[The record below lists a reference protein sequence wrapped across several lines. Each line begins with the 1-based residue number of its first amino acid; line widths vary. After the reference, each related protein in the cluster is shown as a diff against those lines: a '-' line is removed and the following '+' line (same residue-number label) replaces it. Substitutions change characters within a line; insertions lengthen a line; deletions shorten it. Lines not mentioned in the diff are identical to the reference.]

1 MIDTKQIRESVATI
15 CQKYGEEYWRNLD
28 KKKEYPTDFV
38 KEMTTSG
45 FLNILIP
52 EEYGGAG
59 LGLKEACIVLE
70 ELSLQ
75 GAHAGAC
82 HAQMYV
88 MGTLLRHG
96 SDKQKK
102 EYLPKISSGELRLQS
117 FAVTEPNSGTDTTSI
132 KTMAKKTN
140 DGWIINGQKVWI
152 SRVEHSDLM
161 ILLARTKPQGA
172 LTKKTDGFS
181 VFLIDI
187 EQAKES
193 GLKIVKIDSMINH
206 HSCELFFDDVFIP
219 DESIIGEEDKGFRA
233 IMDGMNAERILIAS
247 ECVGDGKY
255 FIEKSV
261 NYAKTSKIFEIV
273 EKKFPTNSII
283 TLDAGNNAAWPQRFL
298 SFGRNRRQIA
308 STCGSMGYAIPAAVS
323 SALSNPEKAV
333 LCCVGDGGFMMSSQE
348 ISTAV
353 HYGAKIIIL
362 LINNSSYATIRMHQE
377 RDYPGRKIATDL
389 KNPDFV
395 KLCKAMGADAYRV
408 KGVED
413 FSQIFAKSL
422 KSKKV
427 NVIEIPI
434 SINQLSHRYNLN

>member
-1 MIDTKQIRESVATI
+1 LIDTKQIRESVATI
-15 CQKYGEEYWRNLD
+15 CQKYGEKYWRDLD

-38 KEMTTSG
+38 KEMTKSG

-52 EEYGGAG
+52 QEYGGAG

-70 ELSLQ
+70 EISLQ

-102 EYLPKISSGELRLQS
+102 EFLPKISSGELRLQS

-132 KTMAKKTN
+132 KTMAKKTSG
-140 DGWIINGQKVWI
+140 GWIINGQKVWI

-161 ILLARTKPQGA
+161 ILLARTKPLGT
-172 LTKKTDGFS
+172 LPKKTDGFS
-181 VFLIDI
+181 VFLINI
-187 EQAKES
+187 EKAKES

-247 ECVGDGKY
+247 ECIGDGKY

-261 NYAKTSKIFEIV
+261 NYAKTRKIFNREIGMNQGIQFPIAECYSQIEAASLMV
-273 EKKFPTNSII
+273 DKAATLFDKGKKCGAEANMAKM
-283 TLDAGNNAAWPQRFL
+283 LAADASWKAGTAAMETF
-298 SFGRNRRQIA
+298 
-308 STCGSMGYAIPAAVS
+308 
-323 SALSNPEKAV
+323 
-333 LCCVGDGGFMMSSQE
+333 GGFGFSKEYDIERKFRETRLYQ
-348 ISTAV
+348 TAPV
-353 HYGAKIIIL
+353 SRNLIL
-362 LINNSSYATIRMHQE
+362 SY
-377 RDYPGRKIATDL
+377 IAEHVL
-389 KNPDFV
+389 
-395 KLCKAMGADAYRV
+395 
-408 KGVED
+408 
-413 FSQIFAKSL
+413 
-422 KSKKV
+422 
-427 NVIEIPI
+427 
-434 SINQLSHRYNLN
+434 NLPRSF

>member
-1 MIDTKQIRESVATI
+1 MIDEKQIRESVATI

-52 EEYGGAG
+52 QEYGGAG

-70 ELSLQ
+70 EISFQ

-102 EYLPKISSGELRLQS
+102 EFLPKISSGELRLQS

-132 KTMAKKTN
+132 KTIAKKTSG
-140 DGWIINGQKVWI
+140 GWVVNGQKVWI

-172 LTKKTDGFS
+172 LPKKTDGFS
-181 VFLIDI
+181 VFLINI
-187 EQAKES
+187 EEAKES
-193 GLKIVKIDSMINH
+193 GLKIAKIDSMINH

-247 ECVGDGKY
+247 ECIGDGKY
-255 FIEKSV
+255 FIERSV
-261 NYAKTSKIFEIV
+261 NYAKTRKIFNREIGMNQGIQFPIAECYSQIEAASLMV
-273 EKKFPTNSII
+273 DKAATLFDDGKK
-283 TLDAGNNAAWPQRFL
+283 
-298 SFGRNRRQIA
+298 
-308 STCGSMGYAIPAAVS
+308 CGSEANMAKMLAADAS
-323 SALSNPEKAV
+323 WKA
-333 LCCVGDGGFMMSSQE
+333 GTTAMETFGGFGFSKEYNIERKFRETRLYQ
-348 ISTAV
+348 TAPV
-353 HYGAKIIIL
+353 SRNLIL
-362 LINNSSYATIRMHQE
+362 SY
-377 RDYPGRKIATDL
+377 IAEHVL
-389 KNPDFV
+389 KLPRSF
-395 KLCKAMGADAYRV
+395 
-408 KGVED
+408 
-413 FSQIFAKSL
+413 
-422 KSKKV
+422 
-427 NVIEIPI
+427 
-434 SINQLSHRYNLN
+434 

>member
-15 CQKYGEEYWRNLD
+15 CQKYGEEYWRDLD

-52 EEYGGAG
+52 QEYGGAG

-70 ELSLQ
+70 EISLQ

-102 EYLPKISSGELRLQS
+102 EFLPKISSGELRLQS

-172 LTKKTDGFS
+172 LPKKTDGFS
-181 VFLIDI
+181 VFLINL
-187 EQAKES
+187 EEAKES

-219 DESIIGEEDKGFRA
+219 DQSIIGEEDKGFRA

-247 ECVGDGKY
+247 ECIGDGKY

-261 NYAKTSKIFEIV
+261 NYAKTRKIFNREIGMNQGIQFPIAECYSQIEAASLMV
-273 EKKFPTNSII
+273 DKAATLFDKGKKCGAEANMAKM
-283 TLDAGNNAAWPQRFL
+283 LAADASW
-298 SFGRNRRQIA
+298 
-308 STCGSMGYAIPAAVS
+308 
-323 SALSNPEKAV
+323 KA
-333 LCCVGDGGFMMSSQE
+333 GTTAMETFGGFGFSKEYDIERKFRETRLYQ
-348 ISTAV
+348 TAPV
-353 HYGAKIIIL
+353 SRNLIL
-362 LINNSSYATIRMHQE
+362 SY
-377 RDYPGRKIATDL
+377 IAEHVL
-389 KNPDFV
+389 
-395 KLCKAMGADAYRV
+395 
-408 KGVED
+408 
-413 FSQIFAKSL
+413 
-422 KSKKV
+422 
-427 NVIEIPI
+427 
-434 SINQLSHRYNLN
+434 NLPRSF

>member
-52 EEYGGAG
+52 QEYGGAG
-59 LGLKEACIVLE
+59 LGLKEACVVLE

-247 ECVGDGKY
+247 ECIGDGKY

-261 NYAKTSKIFEIV
+261 NYAKTRKVFNREIGMNQGIQFPIAECYSQIEAASLMV
-273 EKKFPTNSII
+273 DKAATLFDEGKKCGAEANMAKM
-283 TLDAGNNAAWPQRFL
+283 LAADASW
-298 SFGRNRRQIA
+298 
-308 STCGSMGYAIPAAVS
+308 
-323 SALSNPEKAV
+323 KA
-333 LCCVGDGGFMMSSQE
+333 GTTAMETFGGFGFSKEYNIERKFRETRLYQ
-348 ISTAV
+348 TAPV
-353 HYGAKIIIL
+353 SRNLIL
-362 LINNSSYATIRMHQE
+362 SY
-377 RDYPGRKIATDL
+377 IAEHVL
-389 KNPDFV
+389 
-395 KLCKAMGADAYRV
+395 
-408 KGVED
+408 
-413 FSQIFAKSL
+413 
-422 KSKKV
+422 
-427 NVIEIPI
+427 
-434 SINQLSHRYNLN
+434 NLPRSF

>member
-15 CQKYGEEYWRNLD
+15 CQKYGEEYWRGLD

-52 EEYGGAG
+52 QEYGGAG

-247 ECVGDGKY
+247 ECIGDGKY

-261 NYAKTSKIFEIV
+261 NYAKTRKVFNREIGMNQGIQFPIAECYSQIEAASLMV
-273 EKKFPTNSII
+273 DKAATLFDEGKKCGAEANMAKM
-283 TLDAGNNAAWPQRFL
+283 LAADASW
-298 SFGRNRRQIA
+298 
-308 STCGSMGYAIPAAVS
+308 
-323 SALSNPEKAV
+323 KA
-333 LCCVGDGGFMMSSQE
+333 GTTAMETFGGFGFSKEYDIERKFRETRLYQ
-348 ISTAV
+348 TAPV
-353 HYGAKIIIL
+353 SRNLIL
-362 LINNSSYATIRMHQE
+362 SY
-377 RDYPGRKIATDL
+377 IAEHVL
-389 KNPDFV
+389 
-395 KLCKAMGADAYRV
+395 
-408 KGVED
+408 
-413 FSQIFAKSL
+413 
-422 KSKKV
+422 
-427 NVIEIPI
+427 
-434 SINQLSHRYNLN
+434 NLPRSF

>member
-15 CQKYGEEYWRNLD
+15 CQKYGEEYWRGLD

-52 EEYGGAG
+52 QEYGGAG
-59 LGLKEACIVLE
+59 LGLKEACVVLE

-172 LTKKTDGFS
+172 LPKKTDGFS

-219 DESIIGEEDKGFRA
+219 DESIIGEEDQGFRA

-247 ECVGDGKY
+247 ECIGDGKY

-261 NYAKTSKIFEIV
+261 NYAKTRKIFNREIGMNQGIQFPIAECYSQIEAASLMV
-273 EKKFPTNSII
+273 DKAATLFDEGKKCGAEANMAKM
-283 TLDAGNNAAWPQRFL
+283 LAADASW
-298 SFGRNRRQIA
+298 
-308 STCGSMGYAIPAAVS
+308 
-323 SALSNPEKAV
+323 KA
-333 LCCVGDGGFMMSSQE
+333 GTTAMETFGGFGFSKEYDIERKFRETRLYQ
-348 ISTAV
+348 TAPV
-353 HYGAKIIIL
+353 SRNLIL
-362 LINNSSYATIRMHQE
+362 SY
-377 RDYPGRKIATDL
+377 IAEHVL
-389 KNPDFV
+389 
-395 KLCKAMGADAYRV
+395 
-408 KGVED
+408 
-413 FSQIFAKSL
+413 
-422 KSKKV
+422 
-427 NVIEIPI
+427 
-434 SINQLSHRYNLN
+434 NLPRSF

>member
-15 CQKYGEEYWRNLD
+15 CQKYGEEYWRALD
-28 KKKEYPTDFV
+28 RKKEYPTDFV

-52 EEYGGAG
+52 QEYGGAG
-59 LGLKEACIVLE
+59 LGLKEACVVLE

-96 SDKQKK
+96 TDKQKK

-247 ECVGDGKY
+247 ECIGDGKY

-261 NYAKTSKIFEIV
+261 NYAKTRKVFNREIGMNQGIQFPIAECYSQIEAASLMV
-273 EKKFPTNSII
+273 DKAAMLFDKGKKCGAEANMAKM
-283 TLDAGNNAAWPQRFL
+283 LAADASW
-298 SFGRNRRQIA
+298 
-308 STCGSMGYAIPAAVS
+308 
-323 SALSNPEKAV
+323 KA
-333 LCCVGDGGFMMSSQE
+333 GTTAMETFGGFGFSKEYDIERKFRETRLYQ
-348 ISTAV
+348 TAPV
-353 HYGAKIIIL
+353 SRNLIL
-362 LINNSSYATIRMHQE
+362 SY
-377 RDYPGRKIATDL
+377 IAEHVL
-389 KNPDFV
+389 
-395 KLCKAMGADAYRV
+395 
-408 KGVED
+408 
-413 FSQIFAKSL
+413 
-422 KSKKV
+422 
-427 NVIEIPI
+427 
-434 SINQLSHRYNLN
+434 NLPRSF

>member
-15 CQKYGEEYWRNLD
+15 CQKYGEEYWRDLD

-247 ECVGDGKY
+247 ECLGDGKY

-261 NYAKTSKIFEIV
+261 NYAKTRKVFNREIGMNQGIQFPIAECYSQIEAASLMV
-273 EKKFPTNSII
+273 DKAATLFDEGKKCGAEANMAKM
-283 TLDAGNNAAWPQRFL
+283 LAADASW
-298 SFGRNRRQIA
+298 
-308 STCGSMGYAIPAAVS
+308 
-323 SALSNPEKAV
+323 KA
-333 LCCVGDGGFMMSSQE
+333 GTTAMETFGGFGFSKEYDIERKFRETRLYQ
-348 ISTAV
+348 TAPV
-353 HYGAKIIIL
+353 SRNLIL
-362 LINNSSYATIRMHQE
+362 SY
-377 RDYPGRKIATDL
+377 IAEHVL
-389 KNPDFV
+389 
-395 KLCKAMGADAYRV
+395 
-408 KGVED
+408 
-413 FSQIFAKSL
+413 
-422 KSKKV
+422 
-427 NVIEIPI
+427 
-434 SINQLSHRYNLN
+434 NLPRSF

>member
-15 CQKYGEEYWRNLD
+15 CQKYGEEYWRALD

-52 EEYGGAG
+52 QEYGGAG

-247 ECVGDGKY
+247 ECIGDGKY

-261 NYAKTSKIFEIV
+261 NYAKTRKIFNREIGMNQGIQFPIAECYSQIEAASLMV
-273 EKKFPTNSII
+273 DKAATLFDEGKKCGAEANMAKM
-283 TLDAGNNAAWPQRFL
+283 LAADASW
-298 SFGRNRRQIA
+298 
-308 STCGSMGYAIPAAVS
+308 
-323 SALSNPEKAV
+323 KA
-333 LCCVGDGGFMMSSQE
+333 GTTAMETFGGFGFSKEYDIERKFRETRLYQ
-348 ISTAV
+348 TAPV
-353 HYGAKIIIL
+353 SRNLIL
-362 LINNSSYATIRMHQE
+362 SY
-377 RDYPGRKIATDL
+377 IAEHVL
-389 KNPDFV
+389 
-395 KLCKAMGADAYRV
+395 
-408 KGVED
+408 
-413 FSQIFAKSL
+413 
-422 KSKKV
+422 
-427 NVIEIPI
+427 
-434 SINQLSHRYNLN
+434 NLPRSF

>member
-15 CQKYGEEYWRNLD
+15 CQKYGEEYWRDLD

-52 EEYGGAG
+52 QEYGGAG

-132 KTMAKKTN
+132 KTIAKKTN

-172 LTKKTDGFS
+172 LPKKTDGFS
-181 VFLIDI
+181 VFLINI

-193 GLKIVKIDSMINH
+193 GLKIAKIDSMINH

-219 DESIIGEEDKGFRA
+219 DDCIIGEEDKGFRA

-247 ECVGDGKY
+247 ECIGDGKY

-261 NYAKTSKIFEIV
+261 NYAKTRKIFNREIGMNQGIQFPIAECYSQIEAASLMV
-273 EKKFPTNSII
+273 DKAATLFDEGKKCGAEANMAKM
-283 TLDAGNNAAWPQRFL
+283 LAADASW
-298 SFGRNRRQIA
+298 
-308 STCGSMGYAIPAAVS
+308 
-323 SALSNPEKAV
+323 KA
-333 LCCVGDGGFMMSSQE
+333 GTTAMETFGGFGFSKEYDIERKFRETRLYQ
-348 ISTAV
+348 TAPV
-353 HYGAKIIIL
+353 SRNLIL
-362 LINNSSYATIRMHQE
+362 SY
-377 RDYPGRKIATDL
+377 IAEHVL
-389 KNPDFV
+389 
-395 KLCKAMGADAYRV
+395 
-408 KGVED
+408 
-413 FSQIFAKSL
+413 
-422 KSKKV
+422 
-427 NVIEIPI
+427 
-434 SINQLSHRYNLN
+434 NLPRSF

>member
-52 EEYGGAG
+52 QEYGGAG
-59 LGLKEACIVLE
+59 LGLKEACVVLE

-172 LTKKTDGFS
+172 LPKKTDGFS
-181 VFLIDI
+181 VFLINI

-247 ECVGDGKY
+247 ECIGDGKY

-261 NYAKTSKIFEIV
+261 NYAKTRKVFNREIGMNQGIQFPIAECYSQIEAASLMV
-273 EKKFPTNSII
+273 DKAATLFDEGKKCGAEANMAKM
-283 TLDAGNNAAWPQRFL
+283 LAADASW
-298 SFGRNRRQIA
+298 
-308 STCGSMGYAIPAAVS
+308 
-323 SALSNPEKAV
+323 KA
-333 LCCVGDGGFMMSSQE
+333 GTTAMETFGGFGFSKEYDIERKFRETRLYQ
-348 ISTAV
+348 TAPV
-353 HYGAKIIIL
+353 SRNLIL
-362 LINNSSYATIRMHQE
+362 SY
-377 RDYPGRKIATDL
+377 IAEHVL
-389 KNPDFV
+389 
-395 KLCKAMGADAYRV
+395 
-408 KGVED
+408 
-413 FSQIFAKSL
+413 
-422 KSKKV
+422 
-427 NVIEIPI
+427 
-434 SINQLSHRYNLN
+434 NLPRSF

>member
-15 CQKYGEEYWRNLD
+15 CQKYGEKYWRDLD
-28 KKKEYPTDFV
+28 KRKEYPTDFV

-52 EEYGGAG
+52 QEYGGAG

-172 LTKKTDGFS
+172 LPKKTDGFS

-247 ECVGDGKY
+247 ECIGDGKY

-261 NYAKTSKIFEIV
+261 NYAKTRKIFNREIGMNQGIQFPIAECYSQIEAASLMV
-273 EKKFPTNSII
+273 DKAATLFDEGKKCGAEANMAKM
-283 TLDAGNNAAWPQRFL
+283 LAADASW
-298 SFGRNRRQIA
+298 
-308 STCGSMGYAIPAAVS
+308 
-323 SALSNPEKAV
+323 KA
-333 LCCVGDGGFMMSSQE
+333 GTTAMETFGGFGFSKEYDIERKFRETRLYQ
-348 ISTAV
+348 TAPV
-353 HYGAKIIIL
+353 SRNLIL
-362 LINNSSYATIRMHQE
+362 SY
-377 RDYPGRKIATDL
+377 IAEHVL
-389 KNPDFV
+389 
-395 KLCKAMGADAYRV
+395 
-408 KGVED
+408 
-413 FSQIFAKSL
+413 
-422 KSKKV
+422 
-427 NVIEIPI
+427 
-434 SINQLSHRYNLN
+434 NLPRSF

>member
-52 EEYGGAG
+52 QEYGGAG

-172 LTKKTDGFS
+172 LPKKTDGFS

-247 ECVGDGKY
+247 ECIGDGKY

-261 NYAKTSKIFEIV
+261 NYAKTRKVFNREIGMNQGIQFPIAECYSQIEAASLMV
-273 EKKFPTNSII
+273 DKAATLFDEGKKCGAEANMAKM
-283 TLDAGNNAAWPQRFL
+283 LAADASW
-298 SFGRNRRQIA
+298 
-308 STCGSMGYAIPAAVS
+308 
-323 SALSNPEKAV
+323 KA
-333 LCCVGDGGFMMSSQE
+333 GTTAMETFGGFGFSKEYDIERKFRETRLYQ
-348 ISTAV
+348 TAPV
-353 HYGAKIIIL
+353 SRNLIL
-362 LINNSSYATIRMHQE
+362 SY
-377 RDYPGRKIATDL
+377 IAEHVL
-389 KNPDFV
+389 
-395 KLCKAMGADAYRV
+395 
-408 KGVED
+408 
-413 FSQIFAKSL
+413 
-422 KSKKV
+422 
-427 NVIEIPI
+427 
-434 SINQLSHRYNLN
+434 NLPRSF

>member
-52 EEYGGAG
+52 QEYGGAG

-102 EYLPKISSGELRLQS
+102 EYLPRISSGELRLQS
-117 FAVTEPNSGTDTTSI
+117 FDVTEPNSGTDTTSI

-247 ECVGDGKY
+247 ECIGDGKY

-261 NYAKTSKIFEIV
+261 NYAKTRKVFNREIGMNQGIQFPIAECYSQIEAASLMV
-273 EKKFPTNSII
+273 DKAATLFDEGKKCGAEANMAKM
-283 TLDAGNNAAWPQRFL
+283 LAADASW
-298 SFGRNRRQIA
+298 
-308 STCGSMGYAIPAAVS
+308 
-323 SALSNPEKAV
+323 KA
-333 LCCVGDGGFMMSSQE
+333 GTTAMETFGGFGFSKEYDIERKFRETRLYQ
-348 ISTAV
+348 TAPV
-353 HYGAKIIIL
+353 SRNLIL
-362 LINNSSYATIRMHQE
+362 SY
-377 RDYPGRKIATDL
+377 IAEHVL
-389 KNPDFV
+389 
-395 KLCKAMGADAYRV
+395 
-408 KGVED
+408 
-413 FSQIFAKSL
+413 
-422 KSKKV
+422 
-427 NVIEIPI
+427 
-434 SINQLSHRYNLN
+434 NLPRSF

>member
-15 CQKYGEEYWRNLD
+15 CQKYGEEYWRGLD

-52 EEYGGAG
+52 QEYGGAG

-219 DESIIGEEDKGFRA
+219 DESIIGEEDQGFRA

-247 ECVGDGKY
+247 ECIGDGKY

-261 NYAKTSKIFEIV
+261 NYAKTRKVFNREIGMNQGIQFPIAECYSQIEAASLMV
-273 EKKFPTNSII
+273 DKAATLFDEGKKCGAEANMAKM
-283 TLDAGNNAAWPQRFL
+283 LAADASW
-298 SFGRNRRQIA
+298 
-308 STCGSMGYAIPAAVS
+308 
-323 SALSNPEKAV
+323 KA
-333 LCCVGDGGFMMSSQE
+333 GTTAMETFGGFGFSKEYDIERKFRETRLYQ
-348 ISTAV
+348 TAPV
-353 HYGAKIIIL
+353 SRNLIL
-362 LINNSSYATIRMHQE
+362 SY
-377 RDYPGRKIATDL
+377 IAEHVL
-389 KNPDFV
+389 
-395 KLCKAMGADAYRV
+395 
-408 KGVED
+408 
-413 FSQIFAKSL
+413 
-422 KSKKV
+422 
-427 NVIEIPI
+427 
-434 SINQLSHRYNLN
+434 NLPRSF

>member
-15 CQKYGEEYWRNLD
+15 CQKYGEEYWRALD

-52 EEYGGAG
+52 QEYGGAG
-59 LGLKEACIVLE
+59 LGLKDACVVLE

-132 KTMAKKTN
+132 NTMAKKTN

-172 LTKKTDGFS
+172 LPKKTDGFS

-193 GLKIVKIDSMINH
+193 GLKIVTIDSMINH

-247 ECVGDGKY
+247 ECIGDGKY

-261 NYAKTSKIFEIV
+261 NYAKTRKIFNREIGMNQGIQFPIAECYSQIEAASLMV
-273 EKKFPTNSII
+273 DKAATLFDEGKKCGAEANMAKM
-283 TLDAGNNAAWPQRFL
+283 LAADASW
-298 SFGRNRRQIA
+298 
-308 STCGSMGYAIPAAVS
+308 
-323 SALSNPEKAV
+323 KA
-333 LCCVGDGGFMMSSQE
+333 GTTAMETFGGFGFSKEYDIERKFRETRLYQ
-348 ISTAV
+348 TAPV
-353 HYGAKIIIL
+353 SMNLIL
-362 LINNSSYATIRMHQE
+362 SY
-377 RDYPGRKIATDL
+377 IAEHVL
-389 KNPDFV
+389 
-395 KLCKAMGADAYRV
+395 
-408 KGVED
+408 
-413 FSQIFAKSL
+413 
-422 KSKKV
+422 
-427 NVIEIPI
+427 
-434 SINQLSHRYNLN
+434 NLPRSF

>member
-15 CQKYGEEYWRNLD
+15 CQKYGEEYWRGLD

-52 EEYGGAG
+52 QEYGGAG
-59 LGLKEACIVLE
+59 LGLKEACVVLE

-247 ECVGDGKY
+247 ECIGDGKY

-261 NYAKTSKIFEIV
+261 NYAKTRKVFNREIGMNQGIQFPIAECYSQIEAASLMV
-273 EKKFPTNSII
+273 DKAATLFDEGKKCGAEANMAKM
-283 TLDAGNNAAWPQRFL
+283 LAADASW
-298 SFGRNRRQIA
+298 
-308 STCGSMGYAIPAAVS
+308 
-323 SALSNPEKAV
+323 KA
-333 LCCVGDGGFMMSSQE
+333 GTTAMETFGGFGFSKEYDIERKFRETRLYQ
-348 ISTAV
+348 TAPV
-353 HYGAKIIIL
+353 SRNLIL
-362 LINNSSYATIRMHQE
+362 SY
-377 RDYPGRKIATDL
+377 IAEHVL
-389 KNPDFV
+389 
-395 KLCKAMGADAYRV
+395 
-408 KGVED
+408 
-413 FSQIFAKSL
+413 
-422 KSKKV
+422 
-427 NVIEIPI
+427 
-434 SINQLSHRYNLN
+434 NLPRSF

>member
-15 CQKYGEEYWRNLD
+15 CQKYGEEYWRGLD

-52 EEYGGAG
+52 QEYGGAG
-59 LGLKEACIVLE
+59 LGLKEACVVLE

-152 SRVEHSDLM
+152 SRVEYSDLM

-172 LTKKTDGFS
+172 LPKKTDGFS

-247 ECVGDGKY
+247 ECIGDGKY

-261 NYAKTSKIFEIV
+261 NYAKTRKIFNREIGMNQGIQFPIAECYSQIEAASLMV
-273 EKKFPTNSII
+273 DKAATLFDEGKKCGAEANMAKM
-283 TLDAGNNAAWPQRFL
+283 LAADASW
-298 SFGRNRRQIA
+298 
-308 STCGSMGYAIPAAVS
+308 
-323 SALSNPEKAV
+323 KA
-333 LCCVGDGGFMMSSQE
+333 GTTAMETFGGFGFSKEYDIERKFRETRLYQ
-348 ISTAV
+348 TAPV
-353 HYGAKIIIL
+353 SRNLIL
-362 LINNSSYATIRMHQE
+362 SY
-377 RDYPGRKIATDL
+377 IAEHVL
-389 KNPDFV
+389 
-395 KLCKAMGADAYRV
+395 
-408 KGVED
+408 
-413 FSQIFAKSL
+413 
-422 KSKKV
+422 
-427 NVIEIPI
+427 
-434 SINQLSHRYNLN
+434 NLPRSF

>member
-15 CQKYGEEYWRNLD
+15 CQKYGEEYWRDLD

-52 EEYGGAG
+52 QEYGGAG

-172 LTKKTDGFS
+172 LPKKTDGFS

-247 ECVGDGKY
+247 ECIGDGKY

-261 NYAKTSKIFEIV
+261 NYAKTRKIFNREIGMNQGIQFPIAECYSKIEAASLMVDKAATLFDEG
-273 EKKFPTNSII
+273 KKCGAEANMAKM
-283 TLDAGNNAAWPQRFL
+283 LAADASW
-298 SFGRNRRQIA
+298 
-308 STCGSMGYAIPAAVS
+308 
-323 SALSNPEKAV
+323 KA
-333 LCCVGDGGFMMSSQE
+333 GTTAMETFGGFGFSKEYDIERKFRETRLYQ
-348 ISTAV
+348 TAPV
-353 HYGAKIIIL
+353 SRNLIL
-362 LINNSSYATIRMHQE
+362 SY
-377 RDYPGRKIATDL
+377 IAEHVL
-389 KNPDFV
+389 
-395 KLCKAMGADAYRV
+395 
-408 KGVED
+408 
-413 FSQIFAKSL
+413 
-422 KSKKV
+422 
-427 NVIEIPI
+427 
-434 SINQLSHRYNLN
+434 NLPRSF

>member
-52 EEYGGAG
+52 QEYGGAG

-102 EYLPKISSGELRLQS
+102 EYLPRISSGELRLQS

-172 LTKKTDGFS
+172 LPKKTDGFS

-247 ECVGDGKY
+247 ECIGDGKY

-261 NYAKTSKIFEIV
+261 NYAKTRKVFNREIGMNQGIQFPIAECYSQIEAASLMV
-273 EKKFPTNSII
+273 DKAATLFDEGKKCGAEANMAKM
-283 TLDAGNNAAWPQRFL
+283 LAADASW
-298 SFGRNRRQIA
+298 
-308 STCGSMGYAIPAAVS
+308 
-323 SALSNPEKAV
+323 KA
-333 LCCVGDGGFMMSSQE
+333 GTTAMETFGGFGFSKEYDIERKFSETRLYQ
-348 ISTAV
+348 TAPV
-353 HYGAKIIIL
+353 SRNLIL
-362 LINNSSYATIRMHQE
+362 SY
-377 RDYPGRKIATDL
+377 IAEHVL
-389 KNPDFV
+389 
-395 KLCKAMGADAYRV
+395 
-408 KGVED
+408 
-413 FSQIFAKSL
+413 
-422 KSKKV
+422 
-427 NVIEIPI
+427 
-434 SINQLSHRYNLN
+434 NLPRSF

>member
-15 CQKYGEEYWRNLD
+15 CQKYGEEYWRDLD

-52 EEYGGAG
+52 QEYGGAG
-59 LGLKEACIVLE
+59 LGLKEACVVLE

-172 LTKKTDGFS
+172 LPKKTDGFS

-247 ECVGDGKY
+247 ECIGDGKY

-261 NYAKTSKIFEIV
+261 NYAKNRKIFNREIGMNQGIQFPIAECYSQIEAASLMV
-273 EKKFPTNSII
+273 DKAATLFDEGKKCGAEANMAKM
-283 TLDAGNNAAWPQRFL
+283 LAADASW
-298 SFGRNRRQIA
+298 
-308 STCGSMGYAIPAAVS
+308 
-323 SALSNPEKAV
+323 KA
-333 LCCVGDGGFMMSSQE
+333 GTTAMETFGGFGFSKEYDIERKFRETRLYQTAPVSRNLILSYIAEHVLNLPRSS
-348 ISTAV
+348 
-353 HYGAKIIIL
+353 
-362 LINNSSYATIRMHQE
+362 
-377 RDYPGRKIATDL
+377 
-389 KNPDFV
+389 
-395 KLCKAMGADAYRV
+395 
-408 KGVED
+408 
-413 FSQIFAKSL
+413 
-422 KSKKV
+422 
-427 NVIEIPI
+427 
-434 SINQLSHRYNLN
+434 

>member
-1 MIDTKQIRESVATI
+1 MIDTQQIRESVATI
-15 CQKYGEEYWRNLD
+15 CQKYGEEYWRGLD

-52 EEYGGAG
+52 QEYGGAG
-59 LGLKEACIVLE
+59 LGLKEACVVLE

-172 LTKKTDGFS
+172 LPKKTDGFS

-219 DESIIGEEDKGFRA
+219 DESIIGEEDQGFRA

-247 ECVGDGKY
+247 ECIGDGKY

-261 NYAKTSKIFEIV
+261 NYAKTRKIFYREIGMNQGIQ
-273 EKKFPTNSII
+273 FPIAECYSQIEAAS
-283 TLDAGNNAAWPQRFL
+283 LMVDNAATLFDEGKKCGAEANMAKML
-298 SFGRNRRQIA
+298 AADA
-308 STCGSMGYAIPAAVS
+308 SW
-323 SALSNPEKAV
+323 KA
-333 LCCVGDGGFMMSSQE
+333 GTTAMETFGGFGFSKEYDIERKFRETRLYQ
-348 ISTAV
+348 TAPV
-353 HYGAKIIIL
+353 SRNLIL
-362 LINNSSYATIRMHQE
+362 SY
-377 RDYPGRKIATDL
+377 IAEHVL
-389 KNPDFV
+389 
-395 KLCKAMGADAYRV
+395 
-408 KGVED
+408 
-413 FSQIFAKSL
+413 
-422 KSKKV
+422 
-427 NVIEIPI
+427 
-434 SINQLSHRYNLN
+434 NLPRSF

>member
-15 CQKYGEEYWRNLD
+15 CQKYGEEYWRALD

-52 EEYGGAG
+52 QEYGGAG
-59 LGLKEACIVLE
+59 LGLKEACVVLE

-247 ECVGDGKY
+247 ECIGDGKY

-261 NYAKTSKIFEIV
+261 NYAKTRKVFNREIGMNQGIQFPIAECYSQIEAASLMV
-273 EKKFPTNSII
+273 DKAATLFDEGKKCGAEANMAKM
-283 TLDAGNNAAWPQRFL
+283 LAADASW
-298 SFGRNRRQIA
+298 
-308 STCGSMGYAIPAAVS
+308 
-323 SALSNPEKAV
+323 KA
-333 LCCVGDGGFMMSSQE
+333 GTTAMETFGGFGFSKEYDIERKFRETRLYQ
-348 ISTAV
+348 TAPV
-353 HYGAKIIIL
+353 SRNLIL
-362 LINNSSYATIRMHQE
+362 SY
-377 RDYPGRKIATDL
+377 
-389 KNPDFV
+389 
-395 KLCKAMGADAYRV
+395 
-408 KGVED
+408 
-413 FSQIFAKSL
+413 
-422 KSKKV
+422 
-427 NVIEIPI
+427 
-434 SINQLSHRYNLN
+434 LSEHVLNLPRSF

>member
-15 CQKYGEEYWRNLD
+15 CQKYGEEYWRGLD

-52 EEYGGAG
+52 QEYGGAG
-59 LGLKEACIVLE
+59 LGLKEACVVLE

-172 LTKKTDGFS
+172 LPKKTDGFS

-187 EQAKES
+187 KQAKES

-247 ECVGDGKY
+247 ECIGDGKY

-261 NYAKTSKIFEIV
+261 NYAKTRKIFNREIGMNQGIQFPIAECYSQIEAASLMV
-273 EKKFPTNSII
+273 DKAATLFDEGKKCGAEANMAKM
-283 TLDAGNNAAWPQRFL
+283 LAADASW
-298 SFGRNRRQIA
+298 
-308 STCGSMGYAIPAAVS
+308 
-323 SALSNPEKAV
+323 KA
-333 LCCVGDGGFMMSSQE
+333 GTTAMETFGGFGFSKEYDIERKFRETRLYQ
-348 ISTAV
+348 TAPV
-353 HYGAKIIIL
+353 SRNLIL
-362 LINNSSYATIRMHQE
+362 SY
-377 RDYPGRKIATDL
+377 IAEHVL
-389 KNPDFV
+389 
-395 KLCKAMGADAYRV
+395 
-408 KGVED
+408 
-413 FSQIFAKSL
+413 
-422 KSKKV
+422 
-427 NVIEIPI
+427 
-434 SINQLSHRYNLN
+434 NLPRSF

>member
-15 CQKYGEEYWRNLD
+15 CQKYGEEYWRGLD

-38 KEMTTSG
+38 KEMTVSG

-52 EEYGGAG
+52 QEYGGAG
-59 LGLKEACIVLE
+59 LGLKEACVVLE

-247 ECVGDGKY
+247 ECIGDGKY

-261 NYAKTSKIFEIV
+261 NYAKTRKIFNREIGMNQGIQFPIAECYSQIEAASLMV
-273 EKKFPTNSII
+273 DKAATLFDEGKKCGAEANMAKM
-283 TLDAGNNAAWPQRFL
+283 LAADASW
-298 SFGRNRRQIA
+298 
-308 STCGSMGYAIPAAVS
+308 
-323 SALSNPEKAV
+323 KA
-333 LCCVGDGGFMMSSQE
+333 GTTAMETFGGFGFSKEYDIERKFRETRLYQ
-348 ISTAV
+348 TAPV
-353 HYGAKIIIL
+353 SRNLIL
-362 LINNSSYATIRMHQE
+362 SY
-377 RDYPGRKIATDL
+377 IAEHVL
-389 KNPDFV
+389 
-395 KLCKAMGADAYRV
+395 
-408 KGVED
+408 
-413 FSQIFAKSL
+413 
-422 KSKKV
+422 
-427 NVIEIPI
+427 
-434 SINQLSHRYNLN
+434 NLPRSF

>member
-1 MIDTKQIRESVATI
+1 LIDTKQIRESVATI
-15 CQKYGEEYWRNLD
+15 CQKYGEEYWRDLD

-52 EEYGGAG
+52 QEYGGAG
-59 LGLKEACIVLE
+59 LGLKEACVVLE

-172 LTKKTDGFS
+172 LPKKTDGFS
-181 VFLIDI
+181 VFLINI

-247 ECVGDGKY
+247 ECIGDGKY

-261 NYAKTSKIFEIV
+261 NYAKTRKVFNREIGMNQGIQFPIAECYSQIEAASLMV
-273 EKKFPTNSII
+273 DKAATLFDEGKKCGAEANMAKM
-283 TLDAGNNAAWPQRFL
+283 LAADASW
-298 SFGRNRRQIA
+298 
-308 STCGSMGYAIPAAVS
+308 
-323 SALSNPEKAV
+323 KA
-333 LCCVGDGGFMMSSQE
+333 GTTAMETFGGFGFSKEYDIERKFRETRLYQ
-348 ISTAV
+348 TAPV
-353 HYGAKIIIL
+353 SRNLIL
-362 LINNSSYATIRMHQE
+362 SY
-377 RDYPGRKIATDL
+377 IAEHVL
-389 KNPDFV
+389 
-395 KLCKAMGADAYRV
+395 
-408 KGVED
+408 
-413 FSQIFAKSL
+413 
-422 KSKKV
+422 
-427 NVIEIPI
+427 
-434 SINQLSHRYNLN
+434 NLPRSF

>member
-15 CQKYGEEYWRNLD
+15 CQTYGEEYWRNLD

-52 EEYGGAG
+52 QEYGGAG

-70 ELSLQ
+70 EISLQ

-181 VFLIDI
+181 VFLINI

-247 ECVGDGKY
+247 ECIGDGKY

-261 NYAKTSKIFEIV
+261 NYAKTRKVFNREIGMNQGIQFPIAECYSQIEAASLMV
-273 EKKFPTNSII
+273 DKAATLFDEGKKCGAEANMAKM
-283 TLDAGNNAAWPQRFL
+283 LAADASW
-298 SFGRNRRQIA
+298 
-308 STCGSMGYAIPAAVS
+308 
-323 SALSNPEKAV
+323 KA
-333 LCCVGDGGFMMSSQE
+333 GTTAMETFGGFGFSKEYDIERKFRETRLYQ
-348 ISTAV
+348 TAPV
-353 HYGAKIIIL
+353 SRNLIL
-362 LINNSSYATIRMHQE
+362 SY
-377 RDYPGRKIATDL
+377 IAEHVL
-389 KNPDFV
+389 
-395 KLCKAMGADAYRV
+395 
-408 KGVED
+408 
-413 FSQIFAKSL
+413 
-422 KSKKV
+422 
-427 NVIEIPI
+427 
-434 SINQLSHRYNLN
+434 NLPRSF

>member
-15 CQKYGEEYWRNLD
+15 CQKYGEEYWRDLD

-52 EEYGGAG
+52 QEYGGAG

-247 ECVGDGKY
+247 ECIGDGKY

-261 NYAKTSKIFEIV
+261 NYAKTRKIFNREIGMNQGIQFPIAECYSQIEAASLMV
-273 EKKFPTNSII
+273 DKAATLFDEGKKCGAEANMAKM
-283 TLDAGNNAAWPQRFL
+283 LAADASW
-298 SFGRNRRQIA
+298 
-308 STCGSMGYAIPAAVS
+308 
-323 SALSNPEKAV
+323 KA
-333 LCCVGDGGFMMSSQE
+333 GTTAMETFGGFGFSKEYDIERKFRETRLYQ
-348 ISTAV
+348 TAPV
-353 HYGAKIIIL
+353 SRNLIL
-362 LINNSSYATIRMHQE
+362 SY
-377 RDYPGRKIATDL
+377 IAEHVL
-389 KNPDFV
+389 
-395 KLCKAMGADAYRV
+395 
-408 KGVED
+408 
-413 FSQIFAKSL
+413 
-422 KSKKV
+422 
-427 NVIEIPI
+427 
-434 SINQLSHRYNLN
+434 NLPRSF

>member
-15 CQKYGEEYWRNLD
+15 CQKYGEKYWRDLD

-52 EEYGGAG
+52 QEYGGAG

-247 ECVGDGKY
+247 ECIGDGKY

-261 NYAKTSKIFEIV
+261 NYAKTRKIFNREIGMNQGIQFPIAECYSQIEAASLMV
-273 EKKFPTNSII
+273 DKAATLFDEGKKCGAEANMAKM
-283 TLDAGNNAAWPQRFL
+283 LAADASW
-298 SFGRNRRQIA
+298 
-308 STCGSMGYAIPAAVS
+308 
-323 SALSNPEKAV
+323 KA
-333 LCCVGDGGFMMSSQE
+333 GTTAMETFGGFGFSKEYDIERKFRETRLYQ
-348 ISTAV
+348 TAPV
-353 HYGAKIIIL
+353 SRNLIL
-362 LINNSSYATIRMHQE
+362 SY
-377 RDYPGRKIATDL
+377 IAEHV
-389 KNPDFV
+389 F
-395 KLCKAMGADAYRV
+395 
-408 KGVED
+408 
-413 FSQIFAKSL
+413 
-422 KSKKV
+422 
-427 NVIEIPI
+427 
-434 SINQLSHRYNLN
+434 NLPRSF

>member
-52 EEYGGAG
+52 QEYGGAG
-59 LGLKEACIVLE
+59 LGLKEACVVLE

-172 LTKKTDGFS
+172 LPKKTDGFS

-247 ECVGDGKY
+247 ECIGDGKY

-261 NYAKTSKIFEIV
+261 NYAKTRKVFKREIGMNQGIQFPIAECYSQIEAASLMV
-273 EKKFPTNSII
+273 DKAATLFDEGKKCGAEANMAKM
-283 TLDAGNNAAWPQRFL
+283 LAADASW
-298 SFGRNRRQIA
+298 
-308 STCGSMGYAIPAAVS
+308 
-323 SALSNPEKAV
+323 KA
-333 LCCVGDGGFMMSSQE
+333 GTTAMETFGGFGFSKEYDIERKFRETRLYQ
-348 ISTAV
+348 TAPV
-353 HYGAKIIIL
+353 SRNLIL
-362 LINNSSYATIRMHQE
+362 SY
-377 RDYPGRKIATDL
+377 IAEHVL
-389 KNPDFV
+389 
-395 KLCKAMGADAYRV
+395 
-408 KGVED
+408 
-413 FSQIFAKSL
+413 
-422 KSKKV
+422 
-427 NVIEIPI
+427 
-434 SINQLSHRYNLN
+434 NLPRSF

>member
-52 EEYGGAG
+52 QEYGGAG
-59 LGLKEACIVLE
+59 LGLKEACVVLE

-172 LTKKTDGFS
+172 ATKKTDGFS

-247 ECVGDGKY
+247 ECIGDGKY

-261 NYAKTSKIFEIV
+261 NYAKTRKIFNREIGMNQGIQFPIAECYSQIEAASLMV
-273 EKKFPTNSII
+273 DKAATLFDEGKKCGAEANMAKM
-283 TLDAGNNAAWPQRFL
+283 LAADASW
-298 SFGRNRRQIA
+298 
-308 STCGSMGYAIPAAVS
+308 
-323 SALSNPEKAV
+323 KA
-333 LCCVGDGGFMMSSQE
+333 GTTAMETFGGFGFSKEYDIERKFRETRLYQ
-348 ISTAV
+348 TAPV
-353 HYGAKIIIL
+353 SRNLIL
-362 LINNSSYATIRMHQE
+362 SY
-377 RDYPGRKIATDL
+377 IAEHVL
-389 KNPDFV
+389 
-395 KLCKAMGADAYRV
+395 
-408 KGVED
+408 
-413 FSQIFAKSL
+413 
-422 KSKKV
+422 
-427 NVIEIPI
+427 
-434 SINQLSHRYNLN
+434 NLPRSF